1 MNWPSKE
8 DLDSID
14 MSGVLNRIPK
24 EDDYAKYIPMQAGI
38 EHYRLLVWLGYQF
51 NKTSLVEVGVLK
63 GMSGCALSENIENK
77 VTGFDLNNSITC
89 TLPSNYTFI
98 IGDVLLREDLI
109 KNSPFIMYDTDHNGI
124 HEKLFYDWLIKIN
137 YKGLL
142 LFDDIHLNNE
152 MRAFWNNIIHKKEDI
167 SHIGH
172 ITGTGVVWM

>member
-1 MNWPSKE
+1 MNWPSNE
-8 DLDSID
+8 ELDCID
-14 MSGVLNRIPK
+14 MSGVFNRIPK
-24 EDDYAKYIPMQAGI
+24 EDEYAKYIPMQSGI
-38 EHYRLLVWLGYQF
+38 EHYRLLVWLSYQF
-51 NKTSLVEVGVLK
+51 NKSSLVEIGVLK

-77 VTGFDLNNSITC
+77 VTGFDLNNVITC

-109 KNSPFIMYDTDHNGI
+109 KNSPFVMYDTDHNGV

-152 MRAFWNNIIHKKEDI
+152 MRSFWNNITHKKQDI